1 MFVGLARFEIHI
13 PESSSLKDKRSIIK
27 SMIKRTEKRLNVS
40 ISEVEYHDLWQRSAI
55 GAAVVG
61 ESEATVKRGLDLI
74 GAELERDYGAEI
86 TSVEKKVI
94 SFDDL

>member
-27 SMIKRTEKRLNVS
+27 SMIKRTEQRFNVS

-61 ESEATVKRGLDLI
+61 VSETTVKKGLDLI
-74 GAELERDYGAEI
+74 GTELERDYGAEI